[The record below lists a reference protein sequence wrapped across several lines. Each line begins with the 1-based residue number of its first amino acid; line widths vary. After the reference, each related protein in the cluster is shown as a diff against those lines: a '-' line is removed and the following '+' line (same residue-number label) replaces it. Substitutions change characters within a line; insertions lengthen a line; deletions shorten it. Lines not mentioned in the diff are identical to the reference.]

1 VSNEIIRY
9 YDSNTS
15 RFLRFGHGSSS
26 KAIHRAVW
34 ADGVENRQ
42 QAMNF
47 INSLIVDSVR
57 SSGAKQLLDI
67 GCGVGGSM
75 IYIGGQI
82 SGHLSG
88 VTISPRQAETGRR
101 LLNSSDC
108 SEGCSIIAGDF
119 TDPKLLEQ
127 LPMPFD
133 TAYAIESF
141 LHMPSAELFF
151 KQAARVLKSGG
162 DLFICDD
169 VLASDASDASGLQ
182 PPLSPKAKPRTRDRT
197 SSYTR
202 LLRRFKRGWQVGSLY
217 TPAELESLA
226 ESWGFRLEKQT
237 DLTDYLELNRPRDL
251 LIRLIVMLIGWAPWR
266 KPFMQ
271 NLLGGDSLQK
281 LLLRGDLRY
290 ELLHFQK
297 K

>member
-1 VSNEIIRY
+1 M
-9 YDSNTS
+9 
-15 RFLRFGHGSSS
+15 L
-26 KAIHRAVW
+26 
-34 ADGVENRQ
+34 
-42 QAMNF
+42 
-47 INSLIVDSVR
+47 
-57 SSGAKQLLDI
+57 
-67 GCGVGGSM
+67 
-75 IYIGGQI
+75 YIGGQI
-82 SGHLSG
+82 SGRLSG
-88 VTISPRQAETGRR
+88 VTISPRQVETGRR

-108 SEGCSIIAGDF
+108 SERCSIIAGDF
-119 TDPKLLEQ
+119 TDPQLLEQ
-127 LPMPFD
+127 FSIPFD

-169 VLASDASDASGLQ
+169 VLASDASDASGVQ
-182 PPLSPKAKPRTRDRT
+182 PPLGPKAGSRTCVR
-197 SSYTR
+197 TR

-217 TPAELESLA
+217 APAELEALA

-251 LIRLIVMLIGWAPWR
+251 LIRCIVMLIGWVPWR
-266 KPFMQ
+266 SPFMQ
-271 NLLGGDSLQK
+271 NLLGGDALQK
-281 LLLRGDLRY
+281 LLLRGHLRY

>member
-1 VSNEIIRY
+1 MSNEIIRY

-47 INSLIVDSVR
+47 VNSLIVDSVR
-57 SSGAKQLLDI
+57 SSGAKQLFDI

-82 SGHLSG
+82 SASLSG

-101 LLNSSDC
+101 LVNSSDC
-108 SEGCSIIAGDF
+108 SERCRIIAGDF
-119 TDPKLLEQ
+119 TDPQLLEQ
-127 LPMPFD
+127 LPIPFD
-133 TAYAIESF
+133 IAYAIESF

-169 VLASDASDASGLQ
+169 VLASNASDASGGQ
-182 PPLSPKAKPRTRDRT
+182 PPLGYKAGSRTRA
-197 SSYTR
+197 R
-202 LLRRFKRGWQVGSLY
+202 LLHRFKRGWQVGSLY
-217 TPAELESLA
+217 APAELEALA
-226 ESWGFRLEKQT
+226 ESWGFRLKNRT

-251 LIRLIVMLIGWAPWR
+251 LIRWIVMLIGWVSWR

-271 NLLGGDSLQK
+271 NLLGGDALQK
-281 LLLRGDLRY
+281 LLLQGDLRY
-290 ELLHFQK
+290 ELLRFQK

>member
-1 VSNEIIRY
+1 MSNEIIRY

-34 ADGVENRQ
+34 AAGVENRQ

-47 INSLIVDSVR
+47 INSLIVCSVR
-57 SSGAKQLLDI
+57 SSGAKHLLDI

-75 IYIGGQI
+75 LYIGGQI
-82 SGHLSG
+82 SGRLSG
-88 VTISPRQAETGRR
+88 VTISPRQAETGIR
-101 LLNSSDC
+101 LLNSSVC
-108 SEGCSIIAGDF
+108 SERCRIITGDF
-119 TDPKLLEQ
+119 TDPQLLEQ
-127 LPMPFD
+127 LSMPFD

-162 DLFICDD
+162 ELFICDD
-169 VLASDASDASGLQ
+169 MLASDDSKLQ
-182 PPLSPKAKPRTRDRT
+182 FPLGPGADPRTRVRT

-217 TPAELESLA
+217 APAELEALA
-226 ESWGFRLEKQT
+226 ESWGFRLVKQT

-251 LIRLIVMLIGWAPWR
+251 LIRLIVTLTGWVPWR
-266 KPFMQ
+266 SPFMQ
-271 NLLGGDSLQK
+271 NLLGGDALQK

-290 ELLHFQK
+290 MLLHFRK

>member
-1 VSNEIIRY
+1 MRNEVIRY

-34 ADGVENRQ
+34 AEGVENRQ

-47 INSLIVDSVR
+47 INSMIVDSVR
-57 SSGAKQLLDI
+57 SSGAKHLLDI

-75 IYIGGQI
+75 LYIAGKTPAR
-82 SGHLSG
+82 LSG
-88 VTISPRQAETGRR
+88 VTISPRQAETGRQ
-101 LLNSSDC
+101 LFNSSDC
-108 SEGCSIIAGDF
+108 SERCSIIAGDF
-119 TDPKLLEQ
+119 TDPQMRAQ
-127 LPMPFD
+127 LPVPFD

-151 KQAARVLKSGG
+151 KQAARVLKHGG

-169 VLASDASDASGLQ
+169 VLASNISEKLSAGAGLC
-182 PPLSPKAKPRTRDRT
+182 PGIRV
-197 SSYTR
+197 R

-217 TPAELESLA
+217 APADLESLA
-226 ESWGFRLEKQT
+226 ESWGFRLKRQT

-251 LIRLIVMLIGWAPWR
+251 LIRWIVMLIGWVPWR
-266 KPFMQ
+266 SPFMQ
-271 NLLGGDSLQK
+271 NLLGGDALQK
-281 LLLRGDLRY
+281 LLLHGDLRY
-290 ELLHFQK
+290 MLVHLQK
-297 K
+297 I

>member
-1 VSNEIIRY
+1 
-9 YDSNTS
+9 
-15 RFLRFGHGSSS
+15 
-26 KAIHRAVW
+26 VW
-34 ADGVENRQ
+34 AEGVENRQ

-47 INSLIVDSVR
+47 INSIVVDSVR
-57 SSGAKQLLDI
+57 RSGAKNLLDI

-75 IYIGGQI
+75 LYIGGQI
-82 SGHLSG
+82 SVRLSG

-108 SEGCSIIAGDF
+108 SQRCNIVAGDF
-119 TDPKLLEQ
+119 TDPQLLAQ
-127 LPMPFD
+127 LPVPFD

-169 VLASDASDASGLQ
+169 VLASDAFDASGGQ
-182 PPLSPKAKPRTRDRT
+182 TPLGAGASPRTHVHPRDR
-197 SSYTR
+197 TR

-217 TPAELESLA
+217 APADLESLA
-226 ESWGFRLEKQT
+226 GSWGFRLMKQT
-237 DLTDYLELNRPRDL
+237 DLTDYLELNRPRDV
-251 LIRLIVMLIGWAPWR
+251 LIRCIVMLIGWVPWR
-266 KPFMQ
+266 SPFMQ
-271 NLLGGDSLQK
+271 NLLGGDALQK

-290 ELLHFQK
+290 MLLNFQK

>member
-1 VSNEIIRY
+1 
-9 YDSNTS
+9 
-15 RFLRFGHGSSS
+15 
-26 KAIHRAVW
+26 VW

-82 SGHLSG
+82 SASLSG
-88 VTISPRQAETGRR
+88 VTISPWQAETGKR

-108 SEGCSIIAGDF
+108 SERCSIIAGDF
-119 TDPKLLEQ
+119 TDPQ
-127 LPMPFD
+127 LIAQLSVPFD

-169 VLASDASDASGLQ
+169 VLASDASDSTGGQ
-182 PPLSPKAKPRTRDRT
+182 PPLGSKAGSCTRVH
-197 SSYTR
+197 TR
-202 LLRRFKRGWQVGSLY
+202 LLRRFKRGWQVGSLFA
-217 TPAELESLA
+217 PAELEALA
-226 ESWGFRLEKQT
+226 ESWGFRLKKQT

-251 LIRLIVMLIGWAPWR
+251 LIRWIVMLIGWVSWR

-271 NLLGGDSLQK
+271 NLLGGDALQK

-290 ELLHFQK
+290 ELLYFQK